1 MSAELNRKIELIMKL
16 LEQTSNKNAVVEL
29 LKSKNLS
36 FSGTWP
42 ELTEK
47 RVIPAVQDNKLS
59 ISELTNLL
67 ATSEEHGRQHV
78 FLYKLKPELID
89 SLTPE
94 ALTPILHTLGL
105 DSLLKAPA
113 VLDEPDEPTIS
124 DVRWDSDG
132 ALTIK
137 VISKRVQREPV
148 DEKLDA
154 EGYIVLRYKPTTSRA
169 VNLVKINPNGLVEV
183 RISSKSNSTRYQ
195 EDVNNLLDMLKD
207 IIPSAKLKAHP
218 ISLYPSKNNIWER
231 REELSGIIRFSD
243 ATLKNDSGYT
253 LRAATPDR
261 ESDLLKDSGVRDSM
275 ANFKGGNVHC
285 DSNNLFFSQRE
296 GYDTPSREVH
306 VLMTGEYNEFA
317 ITTHCK
323 SEDYKYVLQRVLE
336 FNE

>member
-1 MSAELNRKIELIMKL
+1 MSAEQNRKIELIMKL

-29 LKSKNLS
+29 LKSKKLS
-36 FSGTWP
+36 FSGTWQ

-47 RVIPAVQDNKLS
+47 RVTPAVQDNKLS

-78 FLYKLKPELID
+78 FLYQLMPELVEM
-89 SLTPE
+89 LTPE
-94 ALTPILHTLGL
+94 VLTPILHALGL
-105 DSLLKAPA
+105 DSLLKIPA

-124 DVRWDSDG
+124 DIRWEPDG

-154 EGYIVLRYKPTTSRA
+154 EGYIVLRYKTTSSRA

-195 EDVNNLLDMLKD
+195 DDVNDLLGMLKD

-218 ISLYPSKNNIWER
+218 ISLYAAKNNIWER

-261 ESDLLKDSGVRDSM
+261 
-275 ANFKGGNVHC
+275 
-285 DSNNLFFSQRE
+285 NL
-296 GYDTPSREVH
+296 
-306 VLMTGEYNEFA
+306 
-317 ITTHCK
+317 IC
-323 SEDYKYVLQRVLE
+323 
-336 FNE
+336 